1 VSLTSISA
9 TITSAAPSESPSLKR
24 LSFGARFIEPA
35 DRIVTAGVDQN
46 LTREIQALNQ
56 ISRNAGEVSSILQA
70 ASASVTLIDD
80 NLTRMAVLADQAAD
94 LNLSSAERGILHE
107 EFAELRA
114 EIDEYAGAAKFANSP
129 ILDGA
134 NSFSATSIGSNI
146 QSGDGINSL
155 TFDSRAGDEFAASGD
170 SIAVVYNSTSDIFTV
185 TNLSTGRSAD
195 SNAVA
200 SAPGAGETSD
210 VVIEEFGL
218 TLQLNSSF
226 STSTDITAN
235 NTFQVSG
242 SASNQVDL
250 ALRIG
255 TSTGAVDEISVDL
268 QRIRVATLAANLQ
281 HDDLLTSATAVNTAD
296 SIETAQETIASF
308 QNATRAGL
316 NRISRALDGIENT
329 VSNYEAAK
337 ADLIDI
343 ADGTAQQLLHQLI
356 AENVNSVLNSTD
368 NVSDALSQFSTGAA
382 SAALASSSA
391 AFTGGAAALTG
402 GTSSLLS
409 TIQTSEK

>member
-1 VSLTSISA
+1 LTSISA

-46 LTREIQALNQ
+46 LTREIQELKQA
-56 ISRNAGEVSSILQA
+56 SRNAGEVSSILQT
-70 ASASVTLIDD
+70 ASASVTRIDD
-80 NLTRMAVLADQAAD
+80 NLSRMAVLANQAANV
-94 LNLSSAERGILHE
+94 NLSSAERGMLHE

-114 EIDEYAGAAKFANSP
+114 EIDEHAGAAKFANAP

-134 NSFSATSIGSNI
+134 NSFTAASIGSNI
-146 QSGDGINSL
+146 GSDDGIQSL
-155 TFDSRAGDEFAASGD
+155 TFDSRAGDEFAATGD
-170 SIAVVYNSTSDIFTV
+170 SIAVVYDSTTDIFTV
-185 TNLSTGRSAD
+185 TNLNTGRSAE
-195 SNAVA
+195 SGVVA
-200 SAPGAGETSD
+200 SAPAAGETSD

-255 TSTGAVDEISVDL
+255 TSIGAVDEISVDV
-268 QRIRVATLAANLQ
+268 QRIRVATLATNLQ
-281 HDDLLTSATAVNTAD
+281 HDDLLTSASAVNAAD
-296 SIETAQETIASF
+296 SVKTAQETIDSF

-343 ADGTAQQLLHQLI
+343 ADGTAQQLLHQLV

-368 NVSDALSQFSTGAA
+368 DASDALARFSTGGG
-382 SAALASSSA
+382 SAALAGNSA
-391 AFTGGAAALTG
+391 ILSG
-402 GTSSLLS
+402 GTSNLLS
-409 TIQTSEK
+409 TIQTPKK

>member
-1 VSLTSISA
+1 MSLTSISA
-9 TITSAAPSESPSLKR
+9 MITSAAPSESPSLKR
-24 LSFGARFIEPA
+24 LSFGARFIEPK
-35 DRIVTAGVDQN
+35 DRIVTAGVDQK
-46 LTREIQALNQ
+46 LTREIQTLKQA
-56 ISRNAGEVSSILQA
+56 SRNAGEVSSILQA
-70 ASASVTLIDD
+70 ASASATLIDD

-94 LNLSSAERGILHE
+94 VNLSSAERGILHE

-114 EIDEYAGAAKFANSP
+114 EIDDYAGAAKFANSP
-129 ILDGA
+129 LLDGA
-134 NSFSATSIGSNI
+134 NSFTAASIGSNI
-146 QSGDGINSL
+146 GSDDGIQAL

-170 SIAVVYNSTSDIFTV
+170 SIAVVYDSATDIFTV

-195 SNAVA
+195 SEAIA
-200 SAPGAGETSD
+200 SAPAAGETSD

-255 TSTGAVDEISVDL
+255 TSTGAVDEISVNL

-296 SIETAQETIASF
+296 SIETARETIASF

-343 ADGTAQQLLHQLI
+343 ANGTAQQLLHQLV
-356 AENVNSVLNSTD
+356 AENVNSMLNATD
-368 NVSDALSQFSTGAA
+368 NVSDALSRFSVGGGAG
-382 SAALASSSA
+382 AL
-391 AFTGGAAALTG
+391 TGGTAALTG
-402 GTSSLLS
+402 GTSNLFS
-409 TIQTSEK
+409 TFQTSKK